1 MGNVLLH
8 AEILAESTHSTVFLE
23 INNRILSLYIS
34 LMQRI
39 ICKLLTHFCV
49 SLELKYILILIQTG
63 TINS

>member
-8 AEILAESTHSTVFLE
+8 TEILAESTHSTVFLE
-23 INNRILSLYIS
+23 INNKSLYIS

-49 SLELKYILILIQTG
+49 SLELEYILILIQTG